1 MWQAVM
7 SYAHQ
12 GIEIKPLPGLPLDK
26 APPAAAK
33 NQVASAPGTPPV
45 LRPTLLTQRGT
56 EVLIRIEHLMDEAT
70 RALPAAAVVSDVPAD
85 PANAASKPDA
95 LASAVNGGPVRG
107 N

>member
-1 MWQAVM
+1 MMWQAVM

-26 APPAAAK
+26 APPASAK
-33 NQVASAPGTPPV
+33 NQVAAAPGGPPV

-56 EVLIRIEHLMDEAT
+56 EVLIRIEHMMDDAM
-70 RALPAAAVVSDVPAD
+70 RALPAGSVVSDAAPAD
-85 PANAASKPDA
+85 GASKSDAFASAAS
-95 LASAVNGGPVRG
+95 GGPVRG